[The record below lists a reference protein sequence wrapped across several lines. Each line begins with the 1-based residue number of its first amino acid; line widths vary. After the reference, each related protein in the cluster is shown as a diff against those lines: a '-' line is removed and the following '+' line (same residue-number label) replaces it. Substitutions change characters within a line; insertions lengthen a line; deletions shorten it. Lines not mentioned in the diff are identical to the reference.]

1 MDKFVIKDLQIET
14 IVGIYDWEKEVKQ
27 VISLDIEIDYDIKK
41 ASRTDNLKDTLNYK
55 KISKRVISLVEKSR
69 TNLIER
75 LAEKVANTIIKEFK
89 VKRVKL
95 FLKKTGALRGSE
107 LVGVKIVRPWKT
119 IKYI

>member
-95 FLKKTGALRGSE
+95 FL
-107 LVGVKIVRPWKT
+107 
-119 IKYI
+119 

>member
-95 FLKKTGALRGSE
+95 FMKKTGALRGSE
-107 LVGVKIVRPWKT
+107 LVGVKIVRP
-119 IKYI
+119 

>member
-89 VKRVKL
+89 VKR
-95 FLKKTGALRGSE
+95 KK
-107 LVGVKIVRPWKT
+107 
-119 IKYI
+119 

>member
-27 VISLDIEIDYDIKK
+27 VISLYIEIDYDIKK

-89 VKRVKL
+89 VK
-95 FLKKTGALRGSE
+95 
-107 LVGVKIVRPWKT
+107 I
-119 IKYI
+119 